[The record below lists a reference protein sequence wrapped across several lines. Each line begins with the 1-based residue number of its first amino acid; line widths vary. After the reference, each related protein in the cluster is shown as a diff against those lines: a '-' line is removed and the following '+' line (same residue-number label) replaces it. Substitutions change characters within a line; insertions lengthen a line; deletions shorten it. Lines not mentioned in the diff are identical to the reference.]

1 MPPPVPAAHSAAFS
15 PQWTSQPGPLSAPQG
30 AAQTYRGG
38 YVPPRKSGPSPLIGL
53 SLGAVAVLVLGV
65 LGVAAST
72 AAHTSRTSRA
82 GYNPGYASA
91 YPTNGTS
98 DTGAYSTYSARATAP
113 PASVL
118 RTTSS
123 RQPSADSTTTAA
135 PAQPAGPRPIP
146 RLADNP
152 LFTQG
157 LGLPAITCML
167 PRWNP
172 SPAAQLPFYEAEA
185 DCLFRGWQPVLAAA
199 NLPARRP
206 QVRVETTQFTDPCGT
221 YAATSNAHYC
231 DRDHTI
237 HMTPRWFAS
246 ENAPPTAVGIYVG
259 LFAHEFG
266 HAVQDMSGVSS
277 AYSEARYEDSAAGL
291 ELSRRLELE
300 ASCFGGMFLT
310 ASVGRGSIDRT
321 IYTEAAEDEAQRG
334 DYPEETGHPRDHGT
348 PAHNGGWWQTGTS
361 KNRTAEC
368 DTWDAASADVS

>member
-1 MPPPVPAAHSAAFS
+1 MPPK
-15 PQWTSQPGPLSAPQG
+15 
-30 AAQTYRGG
+30 
-38 YVPPRKSGPSPLIGL
+38 KSGPSPLVGL
-53 SLGAVAVLVLGV
+53 SLGAAAVLVLGV
-65 LGVAAST
+65 LGMAAST

-82 GYNPGYASA
+82 GYNPGYSSD
-91 YPTNGTS
+91 YPTNTTP
-98 DTGAYSTYSARATAP
+98 DTTAYSTDSARAMAP
-113 PASVL
+113 STSVM
-118 RTTSS
+118 RTSPS
-123 RQPSADSTTTAA
+123 RQLSASGATTAE
-135 PAQPAGPRPIP
+135 PAQPAGPQPVA

-152 LFTQG
+152 LFAKG
-157 LGLPAITCML
+157 LGLPAITCVL

-221 YAATSNAHYC
+221 YAATSTAHYC
-231 DRDHTI
+231 AGDHTI

-246 ENAPPTAVGIYVG
+246 ENAPPNTVGIYVG
-259 LFAHEFG
+259 VFAHEFG
-266 HAVQDMSGVSS
+266 HAVQGMSGVMS
-277 AYSEARYEDSAAGL
+277 AYSEARYQDSAESL

-310 ASVGRGSIDRT
+310 ASVGQGSIDRT

-334 DYPEETGHPRDHGT
+334 DYPEQTGNPRDHGT
-348 PAHNGGWWQTGTS
+348 PAHNGGWWTTGTS

-368 DTWDAASADVS
+368 DTWDASPADVS